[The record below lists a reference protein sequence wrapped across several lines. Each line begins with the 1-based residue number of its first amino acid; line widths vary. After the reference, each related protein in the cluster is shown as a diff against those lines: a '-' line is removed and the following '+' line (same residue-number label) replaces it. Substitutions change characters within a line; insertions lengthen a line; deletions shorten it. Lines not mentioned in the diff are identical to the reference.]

1 MEIMQTADTT
11 SELAKTQDDLRAV
24 FIENEGL
31 RARVRELQAIN
42 EQVKTRLSNLQE
54 LADTV
59 KCFADDILADID
71 SE

>member
-1 MEIMQTADTT
+1 MQTADTT

-42 EQVKTRLSNLQE
+42 EQVKTRLSDLQE